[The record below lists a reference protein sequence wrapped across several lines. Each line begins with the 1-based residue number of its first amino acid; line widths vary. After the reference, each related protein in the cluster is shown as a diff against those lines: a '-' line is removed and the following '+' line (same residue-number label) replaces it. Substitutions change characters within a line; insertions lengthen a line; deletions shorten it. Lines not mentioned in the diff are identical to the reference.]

1 MKKKI
6 SQSQLILP
14 LLDAIEE
21 RGGAAKARDIYD
33 LVAEKV
39 DLPPNER
46 AARITISGQSYNAF
60 EREVRWAQQR
70 AKLQGLLRP
79 ADAGLWALTDKGQS
93 ALTKATPGIVVTI
106 FMTDKGAA
114 LWGHCEDAVGLLDDN
129 SLSLVFS
136 SPPYP
141 FLRKKEYGNLDEREY
156 LDWMLRLAEQWMP
169 KLAKDA
175 SVVLNLGDAW
185 RRGEPT
191 LSLYQERL
199 LIKFE
204 DELGLK
210 LCQRFSWQNPARLP
224 NPAEWVTVRRIRVK
238 PSLENVFWLSASD
251 NPYADNRQILVP
263 YSDSM
268 KAVLKRGGQ
277 EAATRPAGYRMAE
290 GAFGNDNGGA
300 IPGNLIVAANTESNS
315 DYIRSVK
322 ASGLP
327 VHPARFPAA
336 LPEMFIKFLTR
347 PKDLVFEPFGG
358 SLTTAAVAEALD
370 RRWVASECM
379 LEYILGGQHRFSKRM
394 AA

>member
-21 RGGAAKARDIYD
+21 RGGAAKVRDIYD

-46 AARITISGQSYNAF
+46 AARITISGQTYNAF

-141 FLRKKEYGNLDEREY
+141 LLRKKEYGNLDER
-156 LDWMLRLAEQWMP
+156 
-169 KLAKDA
+169 
-175 SVVLNLGDAW
+175 
-185 RRGEPT
+185 
-191 LSLYQERL
+191 
-199 LIKFE
+199 
-204 DELGLK
+204 
-210 LCQRFSWQNPARLP
+210 
-224 NPAEWVTVRRIRVK
+224 
-238 PSLENVFWLSASD
+238 
-251 NPYADNRQILVP
+251 
-263 YSDSM
+263 
-268 KAVLKRGGQ
+268 
-277 EAATRPAGYRMAE
+277 GYRQFNQLKAKR
-290 GAFGNDNGGA
+290 
-300 IPGNLIVAANTESNS
+300 LTRAADQRPTETPVTSAQA
-315 DYIRSVK
+315 VK
-322 ASGLP
+322 AR
-327 VHPARFPAA
+327 ARDWRQSAA
-336 LPEMFIKFLTR
+336 LE
-347 PKDLVFEPFGG
+347 
-358 SLTTAAVAEALD
+358 VAG
-370 RRWVASECM
+370 RRK
-379 LEYILGGQHRFSKRM
+379 RF
-394 AA
+394 AT

>member
-6 SQSQLILP
+6 SQSPLILP

-21 RGGAAKARDIYD
+21 RGGAAKARDVYD

-39 DLPPNER
+39 DLPADER

-79 ADAGLWALTDKGQS
+79 ADAGLWALTDKGHS

-141 FLRKKEYGNLDEREY
+141 LLRKKEYGNLDEREY

-210 LCQRFSWQNPARLP
+210 LCQRFSW
-224 NPAEWVTVRRIRVK
+224 
-238 PSLENVFWLSASD
+238 
-251 NPYADNRQILVP
+251 
-263 YSDSM
+263 
-268 KAVLKRGGQ
+268 
-277 EAATRPAGYRMAE
+277 
-290 GAFGNDNGGA
+290 
-300 IPGNLIVAANTESNS
+300 
-315 DYIRSVK
+315 
-322 ASGLP
+322 
-327 VHPARFPAA
+327 
-336 LPEMFIKFLTR
+336 
-347 PKDLVFEPFGG
+347 
-358 SLTTAAVAEALD
+358 
-370 RRWVASECM
+370 
-379 LEYILGGQHRFSKRM
+379 
-394 AA
+394 

>member
-21 RGGAAKARDIYD
+21 RGGTAKARDVYD

-39 DLPPNER
+39 ELSAEDR
-46 AARITISGQSYNAF
+46 AARIMISGQSYNAF

-70 AKLQGLLRP
+70 AKLQGLLMP
-79 ADAGLWALTDKGQS
+79 ADSGLWSLTDKESS
-93 ALTKATPGIVVTI
+93 ALRKATPGMVVTI
-106 FMTDKGAA
+106 FMTEKGAA
-114 LWGHCEDAVGLLDDN
+114 LWGHCEDAVGLLEDE
-129 SLSLVFS
+129 SCQLIFS

-141 FLRKKEYGNLDEREY
+141 LLRKKEYGNEDERSYVEW
-156 LDWMLRLAEQWMP
+156 LLRAAQEWP
-169 KLAKDA
+169 RKLTKTG

-199 LIKFE
+199 LIKLE

-210 LCQRFSWQNPARLP
+210 LCQRFAWQNTAKLPA
-224 NPAEWVTVRRIRVK
+224 PAEWVTVRRVRVK
-238 PSLENVFWLSASD
+238 PSLENIYWLSAAD
-251 NPYADNRQILVP
+251 DPYADNRQILVP

-277 EAATRPAGYRMAE
+277 EAASRPAGYKMAN

-322 ASGLP
+322 AAGLP
-327 VHPARFPAA
+327 VHPARFPAV
-336 LPEMFIKFLTR
+336 LPETFIKFLTR

-379 LEYILGGQHRFSKRM
+379 LDYVLGGQLRFPHAK

>member
-39 DLPPNER
+39 DLSADER
-46 AARITISGQSYNAF
+46 TARISISGHSYNAF

-79 ADAGLWALTDKGQS
+79 ANAGLWALTDKGHS
-93 ALTKATPGIVVTI
+93 ALTKATPGLVVTI
-106 FMTDKGAA
+106 FMTEKGAA
-114 LWGHCEDAVGLLDDN
+114 LWGHCEDAVGLLDDESI
-129 SLSLVFS
+129 SLLFS

-141 FLRKKEYGNLDEREY
+141 LLRKKEYGNLDEKEY
-156 LDWMLRLAEQWMP
+156 VTWMLRLMEHVMP
-169 KLAKDA
+169 KISKDG

-210 LCQRFSWQNPARLP
+210 LCQRFSWQSPSKLPA
-224 NPAEWVTVRRIRVK
+224 PAEWVTVRRVRVK

-268 KAVLKRGGQ
+268 KAMLKRGGQ
-277 EAATRPAGYRMAE
+277 EAANRPSGYTMAA
-290 GAFGNDNGGA
+290 GAFSNDNGGA

-322 ASGLP
+322 AAGLP

-347 PKDLVFEPFGG
+347 PNDLVFEPFGG
-358 SLTTAAVAEALD
+358 SLTTAAVAEALN

-379 LEYILGGQHRFSKRM
+379 LEYIKGGQMRFPS
-394 AA
+394 AAAA

>member
-1 MKKKI
+1 VEKKI

-39 DLPPNER
+39 GLPADER
-46 AARITISGQSYNAF
+46 AARITISGHSYNSF

-79 ADAGLWALTDKGQS
+79 ADAGVWALTEKGSS
-93 ALTKATPGIVVTI
+93 ALTKATPGLVVTI

-129 SLSLVFS
+129 SLALVFS

-141 FLRKKEYGNLDEREY
+141 LLRKKEYGNLDEREY
-156 LDWMLRLAEQWMP
+156 LDWMVRLAETWMP
-169 KLAKDA
+169 KLTKDG
-175 SVVLNLGDAW
+175 SVVINLGDAW

-199 LIKFE
+199 LIRFE

-210 LCQRFSWQNPARLP
+210 LCQRFAWQNPARLP
-224 NPAEWVTVRRIRVK
+224 NPAEWVTVRRVRVK
-238 PSLENVFWLSASD
+238 PSLENIFWLSASD
-251 NPYADNRQILVP
+251 SPYADNRQILVP

-277 EAATRPAGYRMAE
+277 QAASRPAGYKMSD

-315 DYIRSVK
+315 DYIRSAK
-322 ASGLP
+322 AAGLP

-347 PKDLVFEPFGG
+347 PKDLVFEPCGG
-358 SLTTAAVAEALD
+358 SLTTAPVAEALD

-379 LEYILGGQHRFSKRM
+379 LEYVIGGQHRFSNRL

>member
-21 RGGAAKARDIYD
+21 RGGTAKARDIYD
-33 LVAEKV
+33 LVAEKI
-39 DLPPNER
+39 DLPANER
-46 AARITISGQSYNAF
+46 TARITISGHSYNAF

-79 ADAGLWALTDKGQS
+79 AEAGLWALTDKGHS
-93 ALTKATPGIVVTI
+93 ALTKAAPGLVVTI

-114 LWGHCEDAVGLLDDN
+114 LWGHCEDAIGLIDDE
-129 SLSLVFS
+129 SCALIFS

-141 FLRKKEYGNLDEREY
+141 LIRKKEYGNEDERQY
-156 LDWMLRLAEQWMP
+156 VDWMLRIAEQWP
-169 KLAKDA
+169 RKLTKDG

-199 LIKFE
+199 LIKLE

-210 LCQRFSWQNPARLP
+210 LCQRFAWNNPAKMP
-224 NPAEWVTVRRIRVK
+224 APAEWVTVRRVRVK
-238 PSLENVFWLSASD
+238 PSLENILWLSASVT
-251 NPYADNRQILVP
+251 PYADNRQILVP

-277 EAATRPAGYRMAE
+277 EAASRPAGYMMAD

-315 DYIRSVK
+315 DYIRNVK
-322 ASGLP
+322 AAGLP

-336 LPEMFIKFLTR
+336 LPEMFIKFLTQ

-370 RRWVASECM
+370 RRWIASECM
-379 LEYILGGQHRFSKRM
+379 LEYIKGGRLRFNNDL

>member
-21 RGGAAKARDIYD
+21 RGGAAKARDVYD

-39 DLPPNER
+39 DLPADER

-79 ADAGLWALTDKGQS
+79 ADAGLWALTDKGHS

-141 FLRKKEYGNLDEREY
+141 LLRKKEYGNLDEREY

-199 LIKFE
+199 LIQFE

-210 LCQRFSWQNPARLP
+210 LCQRFAWQNPARLP

-277 EAATRPAGYRMAE
+277 EAATRPAGYKMAE

-322 ASGLP
+322 AAGLP

-379 LEYILGGQHRFSKRM
+379 LEYVLGGQHRFSKRM

>member
-21 RGGAAKARDIYD
+21 RGGAAKARDVYD
-33 LVAEKV
+33 LVAERIN
-39 DLPPNER
+39 LAAEER
-46 AARITISGQSYNAF
+46 AARITISGHSYNAF

-79 ADAGLWALTDKGQS
+79 AASGLWALTTKGSS
-93 ALTKATPGIVVTI
+93 ALTKATPGLVVTI

-129 SLSLVFS
+129 SVALLFS

-141 FLRKKEYGNLDEREY
+141 LLRQKEYGNLAEREY
-156 LDWMLRLAEQWMP
+156 LDWMVRLAEQWMP
-169 KLAKDA
+169 KLAKDG

-199 LIKFE
+199 LIRFE

-210 LCQRFSWQNPARLP
+210 LCQRFAWHNPARLP
-224 NPAEWVTVRRIRVK
+224 NPAEWVTIRRVRVK

-251 NPYADNRQILVP
+251 SPYADNRQILVP

-268 KAVLKRGGQ
+268 KAMLKRGGQ
-277 EAATRPAGYRMAE
+277 EAASRPAGYKMAA

-322 ASGLP
+322 AAGLP
-327 VHPARFPAA
+327 VHPARFPAD
-336 LPEMFIKFLTR
+336 LPETFIKFLTR

-379 LEYILGGQHRFSKRM
+379 LEYIQGGRFRFPHAE

>member
-1 MKKKI
+1 MKKKV

-21 RGGAAKARDIYD
+21 RGGAAKARDVYD
-33 LVAEKV
+33 LVADRVNLSAE
-39 DLPPNER
+39 DR
-46 AARITISGQSYNAF
+46 ATRITISGHSYNAF

-79 ADAGLWALTDKGQS
+79 AESGLWTLTDKGSS
-93 ALTKATPGIVVTI
+93 ALTKATPGLVVTI

-114 LWGHCEDAVGLLDDN
+114 LWGHCEDAVGLLDDESI
-129 SLSLVFS
+129 SLIFS

-141 FLRKKEYGNLDEREY
+141 LLRKKQYGNLDEREY
-156 LDWMLRLAEQWMP
+156 LDWMVRLAETWMP
-169 KLAKDA
+169 KLAKDS

-199 LIKFE
+199 LIRFE
-204 DELGLK
+204 DELGLN
-210 LCQRFSWQNPARLP
+210 LCQRFAWQNSARLP
-224 NPAEWVTVRRIRVK
+224 NPAEWVTIRRVRVK
-238 PSLENVFWLSASD
+238 PSLENIFWLSASD

-268 KAVLKRGGQ
+268 KAMLKRGGQ
-277 EAATRPAGYRMAE
+277 EAASRPAGYRMAD

-315 DYIRSVK
+315 DYIRGVK
-322 ASGLP
+322 AAGLP
-327 VHPARFPAA
+327 VHPARFPAT
-336 LPEMFIKFLTR
+336 LPETFIRFLTR

-379 LEYILGGQHRFSKRM
+379 LEYIQGGQLRFPHAK

>member
-39 DLPPNER
+39 DLSADAR
-46 AARITISGQSYNAF
+46 AARVTISGHSYNAF

-79 ADAGLWALTDKGQS
+79 ADAGLWALTDKGHS

-114 LWGHCEDAVGLLDDN
+114 LWGHCEDAVGLLDDH

-136 SPPYP
+136 SPLYP
-141 FLRKKEYGNLDEREY
+141 LLRKKEYGNLDEREY

-268 KAVLKRGGQ
+268 KAVLRRGGQ
-277 EAATRPAGYRMAE
+277 EAATRPAGYRMAD

-322 ASGLP
+322 AAGLP

-336 LPEMFIKFLTR
+336 LPEMFIKLLTR
-347 PKDLVFEPFGG
+347 PKDLVFESFGG

-379 LEYILGGQHRFSKRM
+379 LEYLLGGQHRFPKRM